1 MRAVADLLARGLS
14 GDDGDLRAVVEMA
27 VEELRSLSCARADV
41 VLIVADVLARE
52 DGPFNVCVASAIK
65 SGKSTLVCAL
75 ARALVSAGRV
85 DRVVVFT
92 ADVVT
97 AKEAFADVC
106 ATTLVGAYSEDAIAG
121 LVARLEERREAVG
134 VPKRTLLVLDDV
146 VGEGV
151 ERSKSVLKLFTRGR
165 HLGVFVCLSSQQ
177 ANCALSPTFKA
188 NSRFIF
194 FSQLTGTGMKR
205 LCEDMVLRPPMKP
218 SAFEAWVSAH
228 CVDYAFGLYD
238 AHAKAL
244 SVVRAGVFACPT
256 SPTSPD
262 DDSEL

>member
-1 MRAVADLLARGLS
+1 M
-14 GDDGDLRAVVEMA
+14 
-27 VEELRSLSCARADV
+27 
-41 VLIVADVLARE
+41 
-52 DGPFNVCVASAIK
+52 CVASAIK

-92 ADVVT
+92 ADVLT

-121 LVARLEERREAVG
+121 LVARLEERRESAG
-134 VPKRTLLVLDDV
+134 VLKRTLLVLDDV

-238 AHAKAL
+238 AHEKAL
-244 SVVRAGVFACPT
+244 SVVRAGVHVEPVRVASC
-256 SPTSPD
+256 D
-262 DDSEL
+262 DDSAVSNFGALIAVVCDCERERADAVAGGVL

>member
-1 MRAVADLLARGLS
+1 MLALGMAARCALLWT
-14 GDDGDLRAVVEMA
+14 
-27 VEELRSLSCARADV
+27 ARAWCCRPAAGARLRPTAALIINVRTGAPSTSASVRRCV
-41 VLIVADVLARE
+41 VRRR
-52 DGPFNVCVASAIK
+52 PRSWW
-65 SGKSTLVCAL
+65 
-75 ARALVSAGRV
+75 
-85 DRVVVFT
+85 
-92 ADVVT
+92 
-97 AKEAFADVC
+97 

-134 VPKRTLLVLDDV
+134 VLKRTLLVLDDV

-165 HLGVFVCLSSQQ
+165 HWGVFVCLSSQQ

-205 LCEDMVLRPPMKP
+205 LCEDMVLRPPMRP

-238 AHAKAL
+238 AHEKAL
-244 SVVRAGVFACPT
+244 SVVRAGVHVEPVRVASC
-256 SPTSPD
+256 D

>member
-1 MRAVADLLARGLS
+1 M
-14 GDDGDLRAVVEMA
+14 
-27 VEELRSLSCARADV
+27 
-41 VLIVADVLARE
+41 
-52 DGPFNVCVASAIK
+52 
-65 SGKSTLVCAL
+65 
-75 ARALVSAGRV
+75 VSAGRV

-92 ADVVT
+92 ADVLT

-134 VPKRTLLVLDDV
+134 VLKRTLLVLDDV

-177 ANCALSPTFKA
+177 ANCAL
-188 NSRFIF
+188 SRFIF

-228 CVDYAFGLYD
+228 CVDYAFGLYALRG
-238 AHAKAL
+238 AHPL
-244 SVVRAGVFACPT
+244 RRRRAWARL
-256 SPTSPD
+256 D
-262 DDSEL
+262 